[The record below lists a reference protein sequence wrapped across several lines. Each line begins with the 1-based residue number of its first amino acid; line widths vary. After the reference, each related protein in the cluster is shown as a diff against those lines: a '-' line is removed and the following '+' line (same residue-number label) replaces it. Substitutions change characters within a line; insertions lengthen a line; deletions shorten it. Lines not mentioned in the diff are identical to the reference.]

1 MKVIDTFSDI
11 FSYSKILT
19 TLSILIAL
27 TLSYALMSGNAYLLT
42 GIIALFLFIVLLKN
56 NEIGFYIILISVFF
70 ADWLWQLGL
79 IPVQFTWLP
88 EIIIIFYL
96 LKAIILKRI
105 YIKTPLNKV
114 IFAFFIVGIISA
126 IINAKDIISVLL
138 TFRLDFKFILMFYL
152 LLLLKLP
159 EKFYKNQMKLILIL
173 LLIQI
178 PVAIIKYFIY
188 GQGEMAIGTYGLYGG
203 TYSTFIPMLG
213 IAIILPM
220 MLFNRIKIFWGILAL
235 LGFIIFSIVGG
246 KKGLLYFGP
255 PVVLFILLK
264 ALFIKPL
271 RLKIIKFSPIFIIV
285 LISFSLI
292 IYFVP
297 WLRPAIYE
305 KGYIKDFIYIYDIK
319 YTQYGDPAGRIP
331 SIITTFNILKAD
343 FAHFLFGYGPG
354 STIKSYFQQYDTRA
368 AQSWPIW
375 IEYGSTEITQKLM
388 EYGCLGLLFSFVLPI
403 IIMLIHNEKKS
414 SKLNNHFLHMLSLIY
429 SSVLFVYFIFGI
441 GYSYVFHFDMIGYL
455 FWFGAATCIK
465 FCEHFD

>member
-1 MKVIDTFSDI
+1 
-11 FSYSKILT
+11 
-19 TLSILIAL
+19 
-27 TLSYALMSGNAYLLT
+27 MSGNAYLLT

-96 LKAIILKRI
+96 LKTIILKRI

-114 IFAFFIVGIISA
+114 IFAFFIVGIVSA
-126 IINAKDIISVLL
+126 IINAKNIVSVLL
-138 TFRLDFKFILMFYL
+138 AFRLDFKFILMFYL

-159 EKFYKNQMKLILIL
+159 EKFYKNQMKLIFIL

-246 KKGLLYFGP
+246 KKGLLYFGT
-255 PVVLFILLK
+255 PVVLFIFLRG
-264 ALFIKPL
+264 LFIKPL
-271 RLKIIKFSPIFIIV
+271 RLKIIKFFPISIIV

-305 KGYIKDFIYIYDIK
+305 KNYIRDFIYIYDIK

-331 SIITTFNILKAD
+331 SIITTFNILKTD